1 MLFTGRSEHTLDS
14 TLRLAIPARFRNQ
27 WQPER
32 DGNAWMCLPW
42 PSGCLRLYT
51 EGAFTVLSRRYGQ
64 TLGGDDAETAVDT
77 MLFGMAE
84 RLEHDT
90 AGRVMLP
97 KHQIELAQMDAG
109 PKSSVT
115 LVGAGNRLEVWDTAR
130 WQKEERE
137 RFTKL
142 PELLKRLSKT
152 KNE

>member
-1 MLFTGRSEHTLDS
+1 MLFTGRSEHNLDS

-27 WQPER
+27 WQTER
-32 DGNAWMCLPW
+32 DGSGWMCLPW

-51 EGAFTVLSRRYGQ
+51 AGAFTRLAGPYGQ
-64 TLGGDDAETAVDT
+64 TLGGDEAETAVDT

-84 RLEHDT
+84 PLEHDT

-97 KHQIELAQMDAG
+97 KHQIELAQMAAG

-115 LVGAGNRLEVWDTAR
+115 LVGAGNRLEVWDTER
-130 WQKEERE
+130 WKKEERE

-142 PELLKRLSKT
+142 PELLKHLNKPSGG
-152 KNE
+152 